1 MARSFCLALL
11 AGILTTAAVS
21 ARQAPNVVTREST
34 MKARVESIERSAR
47 LVNLRD
53 EINTIQSIYVD
64 PSVKAFDQLR
74 PGDMVTVRYVESVV
88 VQVRR
93 DAKPRQ
99 ETDTTEEARKA
110 GKTDVF
116 QQVNAI
122 VTVESI
128 DTQGQTLTYRT
139 HDNRK
144 AMHVVFDKKLLDGLR
159 PGDRIEV
166 TLTRARA
173 ISVQPGR

>member
-1 MARSFCLALL
+1 MI
-11 AGILTTAAVS
+11 GVLTTAAVS
-21 ARQAPNVVTREST
+21 ARQAPNVATREST
-34 MKARVESIERSAR
+34 MKARVESVERSAR
-47 LVNLRD
+47 LLTLRD
-53 EINTIQSIYVD
+53 DVNTTQSIYVD

-93 DAKPRQ
+93 DAKPR
-99 ETDTTEEARKA
+99 EARDTTEEARKA
-110 GKTDVF
+110 GKTDVYH
-116 QQVNAI
+116 QANVV

-144 AMHVVFDKKLLDGLR
+144 AAHVVFDKKLLEGLR
-159 PGDRIEV
+159 PGDKIEI
-166 TLTRARA
+166 TLTRERA
-173 ISVQPGR
+173 ISVQSAR

>member
-11 AGILTTAAVS
+11 AGVLTTAAVS
-21 ARQAPNVVTREST
+21 ALQAPNVVTREST

-47 LVNLRD
+47 LVNLRG

-99 ETDTTEEARKA
+99 EKDTTEEARKA
-110 GKTDVF
+110 GKPDVF
-116 QQVNAI
+116 HQVNAI

-144 AMHVVFDKKLLDGLR
+144 AMHVVFDKKLLEGLR
-159 PGDRIEV
+159 PGDRIEI
-166 TLTRARA
+166 TLTRERA
-173 ISVQPGR
+173 ISVQPAR